1 MSNFNLENFFNSSS
15 LITRQA
21 ARELFDFISKT
32 PDNNIVLDFFNVN
45 FATRSFFDEF
55 NSKMSNLK
63 LLGKNVSFINQNENI
78 KCISDIVINSSKQRS
93 SLSYASV
100 ANVEIVSL

>member
-1 MSNFNLENFFNSSS
+1 MLNLNLEKFFDSSS

-21 ARELFDFISKT
+21 ARELFDIISKT
-32 PDNNIVLDFFNVN
+32 PDDHIILDFFNVN

-55 NSKMSNLK
+55 NSKISNLK
-63 LLGKNVSFINQNENI
+63 LLGKSVDFINQNENI
-78 KCISDIVINSSKQRS
+78 KLISDIVVKNSKQRS

-100 ANVEIVSL
+100 ANVEVVSL